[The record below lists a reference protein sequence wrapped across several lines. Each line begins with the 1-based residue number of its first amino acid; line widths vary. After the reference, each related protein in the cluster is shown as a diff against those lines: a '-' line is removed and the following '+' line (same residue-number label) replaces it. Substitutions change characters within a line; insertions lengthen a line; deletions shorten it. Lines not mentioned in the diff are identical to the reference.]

1 MPLSILKKYK
11 NSESY
16 RIKFLLGFSIIYNV
30 AYALYL
36 LVESSLT
43 ASRWFFI
50 MSVYYALLSIVR
62 IFMFFQLERNNSL
75 RKNLIIMRGIGC
87 FLFLL
92 NFIISIMMFVLIY
105 TNKIVKHGEI
115 TVITLATYTF
125 YVLAM
130 AIIGSVK
137 HIKRK
142 NSLYSCIKIISLVSA
157 SVSMVTLTNTM
168 LSTFGENNEL
178 LRSIILPLFSGV
190 VSIFIIICA
199 ILMVLKANSNLRW
212 LNYEEK
218 RK

>member
-30 AYALYL
+30 AYSLYL

-62 IFMFFQLERNNSL
+62 IFMFFQLKRNNSL

-130 AIIGSVK
+130 AIIESVK

-142 NSLYSCIKIISLVSA
+142 NSLYSCIKIVSLVSA

-199 ILMVLKANSNLRW
+199 ILMVLKANSNLRR